1 MYMCVFSYKN
11 ITAIKKTEFIKQ
23 KINCVDFERTM
34 NVILPTCRTVDHKH
48 HESPKFRLFFQTFIW
63 FILSCSVGFGW
74 VGAGSDSET
83 YIIDFFLF
91 IENFLSEHQRTFV
104 LRHFTHR
111 VFKFMIVTND

>member
-1 MYMCVFSYKN
+1 MLCICVYSRIK
-11 ITAIKKTEFIKQ
+11 ILQQLKKTEFIKQ

-63 FILSCSVGFGW
+63 LILSCSVGFGW

-91 IENFLSEHQRTFV
+91 IEN
-104 LRHFTHR
+104 THR